1 MIIYI
6 TSNIYRIK
14 YSNILI
20 RDNPTVVVCI
30 AMYIMNSSNEGSK
43 TAKKGHGHN
52 ITRQDISSVCSIRA
66 QKFCAQK

>member
-43 TAKKGHGHN
+43 TARRATDIISPDKTPPASAGIGHKKFR
-52 ITRQDISSVCSIRA
+52 T
-66 QKFCAQK
+66 QK